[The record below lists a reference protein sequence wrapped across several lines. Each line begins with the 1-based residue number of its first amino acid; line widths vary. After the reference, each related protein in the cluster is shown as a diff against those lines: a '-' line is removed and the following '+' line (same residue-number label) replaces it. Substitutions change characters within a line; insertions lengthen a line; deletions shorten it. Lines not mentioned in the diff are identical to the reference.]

1 MPRPRTV
8 EDEQILVAAAQ
19 AVGEVGPAN
28 LTLAQVGE
36 KVGLSPATLVQRFG
50 SKRGLLL
57 ALAVHDADAMPSRIR
72 SASQADDPLSA
83 LVEVLTGFASSIGSG
98 RSFANHLSFLLMDLS
113 DPEFQEVSRR
123 HAAAIQQAT
132 SEVLSAAVDRGT
144 ARLHLS
150 VAETARLVH
159 TVYSGALVTWGMDPR
174 GSAQSAVS
182 SALSAVLDSLAR

>member
-8 EDEQILVAAAQ
+8 EDDQILVAAAQ
-19 AVGEVGPAN
+19 AVGEVGPGG

-72 SASQADDPLSA
+72 SAAQAEEPLTA
-83 LVEVLTGFASSIGSG
+83 LVEVLAGFASSIGSA

-113 DPEFQEVSRR
+113 DPDFQEVSRR
-123 HAAAIQQAT
+123 HATAIQQAT
-132 SEVLSAAVDRGT
+132 AEVLAAAVDRGT
-144 ARLHLS
+144 ANLHLP
-150 VAETARLVH
+150 VTETARLVH

-174 GSAQSAVS
+174 GSARSAVS
-182 SALSAVLDSLAR
+182 SALSAVLGSLTR